1 MDFEGVCSCLPGCCS
16 LTSGVVTEDHVTMC
30 LVHLQNKIPRL
41 VGPSNVSVQ
50 CLCTLHGAGWYMTA
64 FFGAAMWLHAPPCL
78 LHEAA

>member
-1 MDFEGVCSCLPGCCS
+1 
-16 LTSGVVTEDHVTMC
+16 MC